1 LKVEILEG
9 RYAAGS
15 LLPAT
20 RTLAITIGVS
30 RNTVLG
36 AYELLCA
43 EHLATA
49 RPGRGTRITNSTAT
63 QGTDS
68 PRSMIAPQ
76 SRYSARARDLA
87 PIALSGGFLPRL
99 SYDLQFA
106 SPAVQPHLFMSW
118 RRKQAAAASR
128 VAPQYPAAAGL
139 YQLRTAIADY
149 VLRRRGIACSP
160 KDVVV
165 VGGTQQA
172 MTLTARVVLDEGQS
186 VVLEDPH
193 YQFAHHAFRAH
204 GARVTAVPVDV
215 DGLLTSQLPKC
226 PPRLI
231 VVTPAHQFP
240 SGVVMSLERRIEL
253 LNYAAKQGCWI
264 FEDDY
269 DGELHYRGRPPPA
282 LRSLDMGGR
291 VIYAGTFSK
300 TLFPGLRLGYI
311 VCPSA
316 LREDISF
323 AKRYDDFG
331 CSSIEQTAL
340 ATFLESRQY
349 EKHLRKSLAEL
360 RKRRQALLEGLSHHL
375 GTHMDVVTSNG
386 GMHAVAWF
394 RTLSYAD
401 FDALLAMAPK
411 REVGLHPIHP
421 FYETPPAKPGLMLGF
436 AGLSSDEIRTA
447 MARLALCLDDVIS
460 SGPGGRGT
468 RSQVKPRMRRHSLQ
482 Q

>member
-1 LKVEILEG
+1 VEILEG
-9 RYAAGS
+9 RYTAGS

-20 RTLAITIGVS
+20 RTLALTIGVS

-36 AYELLCA
+36 AYEILCA

-49 RPGRGTRITNSTAT
+49 LPGRGTRITNSTAA
-63 QGTDS
+63 QGSDP

-76 SRYSARARDLA
+76 SRYSARARALA
-87 PIALSGGFLPRL
+87 PIVLTGEIRPRL

-106 SPAVQPHLFMSW
+106 SPSVQPHLFMSW
-118 RRKQAAAASR
+118 RRKQVAASSR
-128 VAPQYPAAAGL
+128 VAPQYPSAAGL
-139 YQLRTAIADY
+139 HQLRTAIADY

-160 KDVVV
+160 DDVVV

-186 VVLEDPH
+186 VVIEDPH
-193 YQFAHHAFRAH
+193 YQYAHHALEAH
-204 GARVTAVPVDV
+204 GARVVAVPVDA
-215 DGLLTSQLPKC
+215 DGLLTSRLPRR

-240 SGVVMSLERRIEL
+240 SGVVMSLDRRIEL
-253 LNYAAKQGCWI
+253 LNYAAKHGCWI

-269 DGELHYRGRPPPA
+269 DGELHYHGRPPPA

-316 LREDISF
+316 LRGDIRA
-323 AKRYDDFG
+323 AKIYDDFG

-360 RKRRQALLEGLSHHL
+360 RNRRQALIEGLSKHMGAHL
-375 GTHMDVVTSNG
+375 DVVTSNG

-394 RTLSYAD
+394 RKLSYTD
-401 FDALLAMAPK
+401 FDKLLAQAPK

-421 FYETPPAKPGLMLGF
+421 FYETRPARPGLMLGF
-436 AGLSSDEIRTA
+436 AGLSPEQLRTA
-447 MARLALCLDDVIS
+447 MARLALSLNDVIA
-460 SGPGGRGT
+460 R
-468 RSQVKPRMRRHSLQ
+468 
-482 Q
+482 